1 MKKIILF
8 LLVLQ
13 TIVTYNTKAQFGGIT
28 FDPTNYAQN
37 LITAGSTK
45 LTALATEKISALAGE
60 QLAAAQKTLDEAFK
74 ANKINLDQFNL
85 EKKYQEYLQ
94 NPNNNFSGGPYA
106 SVEAT
111 YRRVVSMTDMN
122 IMAAFWGTMQSKL
135 SNDDLAPYRASVSL
149 FIAAARNN
157 AEDLKTK
164 VDAIKSKQIFTM
176 NDAERLNLIDKYQYD
191 MSILLGAIKLYYA
204 RVVKILVAKKG
215 VSSSSLGW
223 LQKVIS

>member
-1 MKKIILF
+1 MKKIFLF

-28 FDPTNYAQN
+28 FDPSNYAQN

-60 QLAAAQKTLDEAFK
+60 QLKEAQKALTEALK

-85 EKKYQEYLQ
+85 EKKYQDYLA
-94 NPNNNFSGGPYA
+94 NPNNNFSGGPYIA
-106 SVEAT
+106 VEAT
-111 YRRVVSMTDMN
+111 YRRVVSMTDIN
-122 IMAAFWGTMQSKL
+122 IMAGFMATMQSKL
-135 SNDDLAPYRASVSL
+135 SVDDLEPYRASVAL

-157 AEDLKTK
+157 AEELKLK
-164 VDAIKSKQIFTM
+164 VDAIKKKEIFTM
-176 NDAERLNLIDKYQYD
+176 NDAERLNLIDRYQSE

-204 RVVKILVAKKG
+204 RVVNILVAKKG